1 MLYDKFVNKYTVKG
15 KLIVTDPVHIG
26 SSVKNSLDP
35 SNVDNSVLKDSR
47 GIPVIPGASVK
58 GVIRSHFES
67 VLRGIGA
74 NCCDVLDNREC
85 CTEKA
90 DVRGKTKKIESQ
102 REKAEIA
109 YSCSCEACRL
119 FGGREFA
126 GKIHIKDCYLNGTP
140 SFEYRDGVGID
151 RETGA
156 AKRGA
161 KYDYEVVSKDSEFD
175 FIMTAENLDEKQEKY
190 FEFILGT
197 LESGELSI
205 GGKTSR
211 GLGGFRIEIEE
222 REKKTADDIRIML
235 GL

>member
-35 SNVDNSVLKDSR
+35 SDVDNSVLKDSR

-58 GVIRSHFES
+58 GVIRSYFES

-74 NCCDVLDNREC
+74 NCCDVLDDMEC

-90 DVRGKTKKIESQ
+90 DVRGKNKKIKSP

-156 AKRGA
+156 AKRRA

-190 FEFILGT
+190 FEFILRT